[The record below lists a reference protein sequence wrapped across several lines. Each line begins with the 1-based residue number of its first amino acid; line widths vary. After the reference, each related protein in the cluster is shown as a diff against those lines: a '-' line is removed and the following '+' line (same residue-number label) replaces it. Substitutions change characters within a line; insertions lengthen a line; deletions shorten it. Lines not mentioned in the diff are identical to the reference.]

1 MADLGYTHVIV
12 GAGSAGC
19 TLAARLTE
27 DPATRVLLLEAGGWD
42 RDPRLR
48 IPLAWPHIF
57 LRQVCDWGYW
67 TEPEAAMGGRR
78 VEFARGKVV
87 GGSSSTNAMAY
98 VRGCP
103 ADYDRWAAMG
113 LPGWSFAEVLPYFRR
128 QESWEGGA
136 DDYRGADGPL
146 STRLCRLPDALGEAF
161 LAAARDAGH
170 PLTEDYNGAVHEG
183 FGRWQMTVRDGRRC
197 SAADAYLRP
206 GLARAGGR
214 LSVVT
219 GALATRVVFE
229 GARAVGVEYRQGGAL
244 RTARAEAEVIL
255 AGGAVNS
262 PQLLLLSGIGDPEA
276 LARHGIAC
284 RVPLREVGRNLQD
297 HISAAVV
304 HRRRGQGPV
313 MRGLRADRIARDLL
327 RCWLFGAGLASEF
340 VAPVMGFVRTGEAP
354 ALDRPDIQYFL
365 VAAPMTAGPWLRP
378 FLPPAE
384 DAFATR
390 AVLLH
395 PESRGSVSL
404 ASADPAA
411 APRLVQNFLA
421 TDQDRRTLRAGLRL
435 AREIGRQAALSPFV
449 AAEAAPGDWSD
460 AGLDAHV
467 AATGITAHHPVGT
480 CRMGADEGAVVDGA
494 LRVRGTERLR
504 VVDASIMPEVIGG
517 NTNAAVIMIAEKA
530 ADLILGR
537 APPRPPDAVG
547 LRPATAPAG

>member
-1 MADLGYTHVIV
+1 MAVAGYTHVIV

-27 DPATRVLLLEAGGWD
+27 DPGTRVLLLEAGGWD

-48 IPLAWPHIF
+48 VPLAWPHIF

-67 TEPEAAMGGRR
+67 TEPEPAMGGRR
-78 VEFARGKVV
+78 VEFARGRVV

-98 VRGCP
+98 VRGCA

-136 DDYRGADGPL
+136 DPYRGAEGPL
-146 STRLCRLPDALGEAF
+146 ATRFCRLPDPLGPAF
-161 LAAARDAGH
+161 LAAAREAGH
-170 PLTEDYNGAVHEG
+170 ALTEDYNGAVHEG
-183 FGRWQMTVRDGRRC
+183 FGTWQMTVRDGRRC

-206 GLARAGGR
+206 AQARAGGR
-214 LSVVT
+214 LTVLT
-219 GALATRVVFE
+219 GALATQVVFR
-229 GARAVGVEYRQGGAL
+229 GDRAIGVAYRQCGAL
-244 RTARAEAEVIL
+244 RTAWAEAEVIL

-262 PQLLLLSGIGDPEA
+262 PHLLLLSGIGDPEH

-304 HRRRGQGPV
+304 HRRRGEGPV

-327 RCWLFGAGLASEF
+327 RCWIAGTGLASEF
-340 VAPVMGFVRTGEAP
+340 VAPVMGFVRTGERP
-354 ALDRPDIQYFL
+354 ALDQPDIQYFL

-378 FLPPAE
+378 FVPPAV
-384 DAFATR
+384 DGFATR

-404 ASADPAA
+404 GAADPAT
-411 APRLVQNFLA
+411 APRRVQNFLS

-435 AREIGRQAALSPFV
+435 ARELGRQPALAPFV

-460 AGLDAHV
+460 AGLDAHI

-480 CRMGADEGAVVDGA
+480 CRMGADAAAVVDA
-494 LRVRGTERLR
+494 ELRVCGTERLR
-504 VVDASIMPEVIGG
+504 VVDASVMPDLIGG

-537 APPRPPDAVG
+537 PP
-547 LRPATAPAG
+547 LPAAAPAA